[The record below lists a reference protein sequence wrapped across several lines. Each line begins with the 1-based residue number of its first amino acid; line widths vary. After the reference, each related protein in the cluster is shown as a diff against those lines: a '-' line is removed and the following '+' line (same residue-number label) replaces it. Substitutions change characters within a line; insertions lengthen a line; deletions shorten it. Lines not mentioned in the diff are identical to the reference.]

1 MCSTVQSWDAA
12 WQLDAL
18 QRKGAVAGG
27 EDSRLTASGL
37 DGPWLSY
44 AEETELLE
52 SHHVVNLLPFV
63 ATRYGPASRA
73 LPLLSLSDPRLTLRG
88 AGLLVYGGVASGP
101 QGSLMVRSDCLGYER
116 ELKPVPQTEIRTACG
131 LPQPVRLRKSL
142 SLNIYTH
149 TLGNTIYPQ

>member
-1 MCSTVQSWDAA
+1 MEPTRGWSADWSLDWAVELSAMCSTVQSWDAA

-52 SHHVVNLLPFV
+52 SHHVVNLLLFV

-73 LPLLSLSDPRLTLRG
+73 LP
-88 AGLLVYGGVASGP
+88 
-101 QGSLMVRSDCLGYER
+101 
-116 ELKPVPQTEIRTACG
+116 
-131 LPQPVRLRKSL
+131 
-142 SLNIYTH
+142 
-149 TLGNTIYPQ
+149 